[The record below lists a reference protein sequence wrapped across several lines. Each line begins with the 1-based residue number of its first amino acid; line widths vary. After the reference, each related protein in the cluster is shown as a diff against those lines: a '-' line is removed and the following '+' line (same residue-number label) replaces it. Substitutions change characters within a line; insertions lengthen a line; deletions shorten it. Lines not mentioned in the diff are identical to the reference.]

1 MKMRFDQKKPFINL
15 KKNKMIDL
23 KDRKTN
29 ILNQN
34 KNSLNSIACK
44 EAIDSWS
51 TIKKEYSEI
60 EKTINTKHIFYLDKE
75 TCISLNDQNDAQNFH
90 AYVGVRNSKL
100 ILIMVPLD
108 IEGNEK
114 QLDQYLFSTLTE
126 LKQEIKLI
134 EKKKI
139 ITTLKTTLSKDIDIV
154 SCKEEVEI
162 PFSNQPLIKEK
173 ISVSGIEMWKDQG
186 LDWFYKEIVTNGGE
200 SIFNVFNIP
209 LTDLIRENQKYN
221 EVICFF
227 AFNYSTLYEKSMPTL
242 IFVANDNETS
252 EAEIINDF
260 EGETSISTIYDW
272 SRPCPPFCKN
282 KSKYK
287 LLT

>member
-1 MKMRFDQKKPFINL
+1 MIEL
-15 KKNKMIDL
+15 KEK
-23 KDRKTN
+23 KTN
-29 ILNQN
+29 TLKQN
-34 KNSLNSIACK
+34 ENSLNSTECK
-44 EAIDSWS
+44 EAIHMWD

-60 EKTINTKHIFYLDKE
+60 EKIMNTKHVFYLDKE
-75 TCISLNDQNDAQNFH
+75 TCISLKNQNDAKHFH
-90 AYVGVRNSKL
+90 TYVGVRNSEL
-100 ILIMVPLD
+100 ILIIVPLD

-126 LKQEIKLI
+126 LKEEIKLI

-139 ITTLKTTLSKDIDIV
+139 ITTLKTTLSKDIDII

-173 ISVSGIEMWKDQG
+173 ISVSGIEMWKNQG
-186 LDWFYKEIVTNGGE
+186 LDWFYKEIVNNGGGG
-200 SIFNVFNIP
+200 IFNVFNVP

-227 AFNYSTLYEKSMPTL
+227 AFNYSTLYDKSLPTL

-282 KSKYK
+282 KSKYE